1 MGLKDIFRRQKTK
14 DDLPEHI
21 INHHQTAE
29 KLNIFE
35 YQLKKLSLQRKKLS
49 DLAGHSA
56 KNQNLSVSR
65 IITEMKQV

>member
-29 KLNIFE
+29 KLNIFGKDME
-35 YQLKKLSLQRKKLS
+35 HQERVYYPDNKSPKE
-49 DLAGHSA
+49 
-56 KNQNLSVSR
+56 VS
-65 IITEMKQV
+65 

>member
-29 KLNIFE
+29 KLNSVCFF
-35 YQLKKLSLQRKKLS
+35 LHKRVKSLI
-49 DLAGHSA
+49 
-56 KNQNLSVSR
+56 NSR
-65 IITEMKQV
+65 V

>member
-29 KLNIFE
+29 KLNIFGKDMTDIRNMLNFLCS
-35 YQLKKLSLQRKKLS
+35 LKTL
-49 DLAGHSA
+49 
-56 KNQNLSVSR
+56 
-65 IITEMKQV
+65 